1 MPNKAYFTKAKK
13 KKINGTQLNWVH
25 VPLQYNEVKET

>member
-1 MPNKAYFTKAKK
+1 MPNKAYFTKAK

>member
-13 KKINGTQLNWVH
+13 INGTLLNWVRI
-25 VPLQYNEVKET
+25 PFQYNRIKVT